1 VSGED
6 SDVVSARNLVVLV
19 AAAML
24 PAVSTSAGT
33 IQPRTV
39 KAWDAYVAASEA
51 RIDNELGSTRGFL
64 VSDFAPGGADLRARL
79 LRGEVVISE
88 MTTSAGGRTL
98 EVPDAL
104 VSHWRGSIFLPG
116 LTLDTLLHR
125 LQYPPERGPLP
136 QDVLALRVLERKPD
150 ALTLFI
156 RMTRTKIVTV
166 TYDTEH
172 DVTYRHYG
180 AQRASSRSVATRI
193 VEIDE
198 ADTSAERAR
207 PSGTDHG
214 FMWRLNAYWRYEQV
228 PGGVI
233 VELES
238 MTLSRAVPFGLT
250 AVLRPI
256 IDRVARESIGRTL
269 DGIRQLYGAAA
280 P

>member
-1 VSGED
+1 MSVQ
-6 SDVVSARNLVVLV
+6 RLVVLF
-19 AAAML
+19 ALTML
-24 PAVSTSAGT
+24 PAAGSFAGPV
-33 IQPRTV
+33 QPRTV
-39 KAWDAYVAASEA
+39 KAWDAYVAATEA
-51 RIDNELGSTRGFL
+51 RIDNELGSARGFL
-64 VSDFAPGGADLRARL
+64 VSDFAPGGVDARARL
-79 LRGEVVISE
+79 LRGEVVMSE
-88 MTTSAGGRTL
+88 MATRAGASAL
-98 EVPDAL
+98 EVPAGV

-116 LTLDTLLHR
+116 LTLATLLHR
-125 LQYPPERGPLP
+125 LQYPSERGPLP

-150 ALTLFI
+150 AVTLFI

-172 DVTYRHYG
+172 RVTYRHHG
-180 AQRASSRSVATRI
+180 AQRASSRSVATKI

-198 ADTSAERAR
+198 SSATAGHTK
-207 PSGTDHG
+207 PSGSDRG

-250 AVLRPI
+250 AVVRPI

-269 DGIRQLYGAAA
+269 DGIRQIYGAAA